1 MIQFPGGFTEGIY
14 KMAKSGVPTIMLG
27 IIRSFHDDMRG
38 KDRLTVEMFEH
49 GDSLYCSIL

>member
-14 KMAKSGVPTIMLG
+14 KMTKFGVPTIMLG

-38 KDRLTVEMFEH
+38 KDRLTV
-49 GDSLYCSIL
+49 